1 MNQEKISYEQMRT
14 KADSLRTSANKL
26 QGIFDNVKVEIGKI
40 GTEDTWKSTAAT
52 EFVNKF
58 NSLAGKFPDF
68 IQKVRDCA
76 TFIDTT
82 VEAYETSDTRMG
94 QSADQNLSS

>member
-52 EFVNKF
+52 EFVN
-58 NSLAGKFPDF
+58 
-68 IQKVRDCA
+68 R
-76 TFIDTT
+76 
-82 VEAYETSDTRMG
+82 
-94 QSADQNLSS
+94 